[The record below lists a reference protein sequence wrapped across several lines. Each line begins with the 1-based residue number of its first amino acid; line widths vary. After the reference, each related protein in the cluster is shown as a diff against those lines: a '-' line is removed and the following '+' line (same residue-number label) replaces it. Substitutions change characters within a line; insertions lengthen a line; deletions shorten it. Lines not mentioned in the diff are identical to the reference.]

1 MTPQS
6 NAQPKTLEP
15 GLNGLWKLRKSIF
28 ENNQVLDQQTA
39 QKSAAQ
45 ALDYGEAFL
54 AYDFAAAG
62 LQQGANP
69 RLLQQQALAL
79 ARTGSTQRAQSILQQ
94 MRDQGHLDEETLGIL
109 ARTYKDLWLSE
120 TDSKNRASFLQ
131 SSLAL
136 YREAYERNRG
146 YWWGINVASL
156 SWIAGEHEQARSV
169 ARKIKEELQQNT
181 SPSEDR
187 LWREATVA

>member
-136 YREAYERNRG
+136 YR
-146 YWWGINVASL
+146 
-156 SWIAGEHEQARSV
+156 
-169 ARKIKEELQQNT
+169 
-181 SPSEDR
+181 
-187 LWREATVA
+187 